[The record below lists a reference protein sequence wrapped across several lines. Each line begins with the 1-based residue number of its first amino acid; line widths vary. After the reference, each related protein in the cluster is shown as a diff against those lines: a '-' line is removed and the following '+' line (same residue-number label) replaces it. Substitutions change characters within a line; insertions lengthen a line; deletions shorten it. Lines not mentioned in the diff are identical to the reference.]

1 MDAQRPMTTPSK
13 SIFSDYLKR
22 QSQSQSRSHFRTL
35 GESKNEEANKILSD
49 FIEQSKQRQQT
60 SQFLNSRQRTSQ
72 EMLQSIVSHQSSTNK
87 FYVPFQ
93 SDFAKRKNNSL
104 SSFEKVGSSS
114 RIGNR
119 RQQIQQTEQ
128 FFQSQITPSNRQ
140 EYLDKMED
148 FITEILTE
156 EFKEISSLFT
166 TFMKQY
172 QLYIDDYQLQL
183 SIKEK
188 QLELENLTEFERMN
202 NKYSKTSQDYEN
214 QIKSLNYNVEQ
225 YNIDIHKLKT
235 EIQDQGRKYKELRQR
250 FELKQREI
258 DIKNKKIKSLECDIQ
273 SQQKKIQYYEN
284 KLQQTFG
291 KDQMTDIKQSYQE
304 TFQKKNSTS
313 NLNIQTH
320 SQQTPSNNLIP
331 MRASVK
337 KVSIVSILNSPI
349 NQPPDLLKKKSTTQK
364 SDSSIEQL
372 EEEVEEQDK
381 LNQIELNYDR
391 IIEYRTSEAQVEYDL
406 QEMYCKSIQIQTELT
421 MIGQNYDSLKQ
432 ENIENALK
440 YTEFIKEVNNKGENQ
455 QDQNFDKMF
464 DQLLKDAEDAN
475 TQNGV
480 QVVQNTQPQVQSS
493 KRLSMYGATSKDSI
507 NLDDNSQLQQRNKQK
522 KDQQIK
528 QLYSFFNY
536 SKSRLVELTDDNDQ
550 KKITIVSLQF
560 QNENLSNQ
568 IKQLQEEIHKLK
580 IQAID
585 DRILIQDLK
594 TKQEHATVVQ
604 HVNAEQNLIT
614 SQPLSQQNEHKQQKQ
629 QQQPK
634 KGVKNRIP
642 QLGQK
647 VTISYDFQKNQS
659 KQLIDKI
666 KSKNMTKFTNF
677 LPLKAVLKYITTLY
691 FDKIHNQKEQ
701 KQLKDQD
708 MSAFI
713 YNYYMQQFGY
723 TKVTEQR
730 FMILVLSI
738 KKNVKL
744 VRANVFAK
752 FMGLFEENQNY
763 SANEQQRYLEALEY
777 VTNQQNLGITIKDNE
792 SESRYFIP
800 YVRALSYLSQLQ
812 QYNFSQEEF
821 NYLKSEFEELKENDP
836 KGQNKLGII
845 DFDLM
850 MIRVLQ
856 IFRNNVEKT
865 KAYVIN
871 AFAASD
877 LDGNGMCN
885 IDEWLLLNRHIEGEK
900 YDEDKLVDAFEENA
914 DLIVEEEKNLSFETF
929 SILCMSLELFSDAAQ
944 NKFLKVRN
952 NQDVLVRFQQLQTM
966 WNEEYTKCLQKL
978 SASELE
984 EQDKQKW
991 GTILNV
997 LNVKILS
1004 NPEQVKPLLIAHK
1017 IFIEEIK

>member
-1 MDAQRPMTTPSK
+1 MKKPIKYYQISLNKASK
-13 SIFSDYLKR
+13 DNVRAI
-22 QSQSQSRSHFRTL
+22 
-35 GESKNEEANKILSD
+35 KIL
-49 FIEQSKQRQQT
+49 ET

-202 NKYSKTSQDYEN
+202 SKYSKTSQQYEN

-225 YNIDIHKLKT
+225 YNIDIHKLKS

-291 KDQMTDIKQSYQE
+291 KDQMTDIKQSYQD
-304 TFQKKNSTS
+304 TFQRKNSTS
-313 NLNIQTH
+313 NLNIQTY

-331 MRASVK
+331 LRTSVK

-406 QEMYCKSIQIQTELT
+406 QEMYCKSIEVQTELT

-464 DQLLKDAEDAN
+464 DQLLKDAEDVNA
-475 TQNGV
+475 QNGV
-480 QVVQNTQPQVQSS
+480 QIVSNTQTQVQSS
-493 KRLSMYGATSKDSI
+493 KRLSMYGTSKDSI
-507 NLDDNSQLQQRNKQK
+507 NLDDNSQLQQKNKQK
-522 KDQQIK
+522 KEQQIK

-580 IQAID
+580 LQAID

-604 HVNAEQNLIT
+604 HTNAEQNLIT

-666 KSKNMTKFTNF
+666 KTKNMTKFTNF

-900 YDEDKLVDAFEENA
+900 YDEDKLIDAFEENA

-952 NQDVLVRFQQLQTM
+952 NQDVLVRFQQVQTV
-966 WNEEYTKCLQKL
+966 WTEEYTKCLQKL
-978 SASELE
+978 SASEIE
-984 EQDKQKW
+984 EQEKQKW

-997 LNVKILS
+997 LNDKILS